1 MVGSLGTIGISLFAP
16 FASLETSIF
25 GYEAD
30 HFVKEIMQDYAYF
43 INWLSIPNFSGG
55 LSFLNMFLFY
65 LFIFTAS
72 LYIYIYIWLNSN
84 YTLYNFKQYYTT
96 E

>member
-65 LFIFTAS
+65 LFILKMDSHMNFTNFSGAS
-72 LYIYIYIWLNSN
+72 VGRN
-84 YTLYNFKQYYTT
+84 K
-96 E
+96 